1 MKKDKKTEVDPENL
15 DPKNQKKKIKLSTMA
30 PALSAL
36 LVVAC
41 AGASVAAYTP
51 KVYAVQKPEVKKTE
65 TNDTTEE
72 TAEETTLE
80 GQVFDLPDGIYE
92 GTGTGFA
99 GKITVAVEI
108 KDKKIVAITVLN
120 VEADDAAFFN
130 RAKGVIDRIIQSQN
144 LDVDVVSGA
153 TYSSRGIISAV
164 KNALTGEK
172 DSGKTA
178 ENPGKGEGST
188 TVAEVADAAAYK
200 DGTYYGSGTG
210 FAGPIKVKVV
220 ISGGKIASIEI
231 VSTSDGSSYISKAS
245 AITGKIVA
253 SQSTNVDTVSGAT
266 YSSVGII
273 NAVRNALAQAAV
285 DASTVPASTE
295 NTEQNTQQSQ
305 TPPTPTVSGN
315 FPYPDGTYYG
325 TAEGYLGDVK
335 VAIVLKNHT
344 LQSVQ
349 ILENVDDEAFFN
361 RARVVADNVV
371 KNQTTSV
378 DTVSGATYSSN
389 GILNAIKAALE
400 SAKAA
405 ANPSN
410 GGNNNANNENNGN
423 QNSNSGNNNGNNGNN
438 NNGGNNNGNTEIP
451 DDSNGET
458 GIYYADGTYTVT
470 VKCEPDEDEDFDPY
484 NLTATIT
491 VKGDKITAI
500 SNVSG
505 DGDSGNDRYINWA
518 ANGRSGK
525 VGIINQIIGL
535 VTIDM
540 SKENAETAMNEAIVN
555 VDVVSRATCSSKS
568 LKEACKEA
576 LNQARAKFLEQ
587 KDDQESLADV
597 KIPDGTDE
605 TGNTDTEVTE
615 PENNPQEAAQEQ
627 LLETE

>member
-15 DPKNQKKKIKLSTMA
+15 DPKNQKKKINLSTMA

-41 AGASVAAYTP
+41 AGASVAAYSP
-51 KVYAVQKPEVKKTE
+51 KVYAVQKPSPKTE
-65 TNDTTEE
+65 SADTTAED
-72 TAEETTLE
+72 TAEETALE

-200 DGTYYGSGTG
+200 DGTYYGSATG

-245 AITGKIVA
+245 AITGKIVS

-285 DASTVPASTE
+285 DGSTVPASTE
-295 NTEQNTQQSQ
+295 NTEQNNQQNQSA
-305 TPPTPTVSGN
+305 PTPSVSGN

-344 LQSVQ
+344 IQSVQ
-349 ILENVDDEAFFN
+349 ILENEDDAAFFN
-361 RARVVADNVV
+361 RARAVVNNIV
-371 KNQTTSV
+371 KNQTTGV
-378 DTVSGATYSSN
+378 DVVSGATYSSN
-389 GILNAIKAALE
+389 GIINAVKAALE

-410 GGNNNANNENNGN
+410 GNNSNNGN
-423 QNSNSGNNNGNNGNN
+423 QNNNNSGNNNGNTGNN
-438 NNGGNNNGNTEIP
+438 NNSNNNGSTEKP
-451 DDSNGET
+451 DDSNT
-458 GIYYADGTYTVT
+458 NAPTYYADGSYTVT
-470 VKCEPDEDEDFDPY
+470 VKCEPDESEDFDAY

-505 DGDSGNDRYINWA
+505 DGDSSNDRYINWA
-518 ANGRSGK
+518 ANGRSNN
-525 VGIINQIIGL
+525 VGIISQIIGL
-535 VTIDM
+535 ATIDM
-540 SKENAETAMNEAIVN
+540 SKENAETTINEAIAN
-555 VDVVSRATCSSKS
+555 VDVVSRATCSSKA
-568 LKEACKEA
+568 LKDACKEA
-576 LNQARAKFLEQ
+576 LNQARAKFLKQ
-587 KDDQESLADV
+587 KDDQKNLADV
-597 KIPDGTDE
+597 KMPDGTDE
-605 TGNTDTEVTE
+605 TGNADTELTD
-615 PENNPQEAAQEQ
+615 PENDPQEAAQEQ

>member
-15 DPKNQKKKIKLSTMA
+15 DPKNQKKKINLSTMA

-41 AGASVAAYTP
+41 AGASVAAYSP
-51 KVYAVQKPEVKKTE
+51 KVYAVQKPSPKTE
-65 TNDTTEE
+65 SADTTAED
-72 TAEETTLE
+72 TAEETALE

-108 KDKKIVAITVLN
+108 KDKKIVTITVLN

-200 DGTYYGSGTG
+200 DGTYYGSATG

-245 AITGKIVA
+245 AITGKIVS

-285 DASTVPASTE
+285 DGSTVPASTE
-295 NTEQNTQQSQ
+295 NTEQNNQQNQSA
-305 TPPTPTVSGN
+305 PTPSVSGN

-344 LQSVQ
+344 IQSVQ
-349 ILENVDDEAFFN
+349 ILENEDDAAFFN
-361 RARVVADNVV
+361 RAHAVVNNIV
-371 KNQTTSV
+371 KNQTTGV
-378 DTVSGATYSSN
+378 DVVSGATYSSN
-389 GILNAIKAALE
+389 GIINAVKAALE

-410 GGNNNANNENNGN
+410 GNNSNNGN
-423 QNSNSGNNNGNNGNN
+423 QNNNNSGNNNGNTGNN
-438 NNGGNNNGNTEIP
+438 NNSNNSGSTEKP
-451 DDSNGET
+451 DDSNT
-458 GIYYADGTYTVT
+458 NAPTYYADGSYTVT
-470 VKCEPDEDEDFDPY
+470 VKCEPDESEDFDAY

-505 DGDSGNDRYINWA
+505 DGDSSNDRYINWA
-518 ANGRSGK
+518 ANGRSNN
-525 VGIINQIIGL
+525 VGIISQIIGL
-535 VTIDM
+535 ATIDM
-540 SKENAETAMNEAIVN
+540 SKENAETTMNEAIAN
-555 VDVVSRATCSSKS
+555 VDVVSRATCSSKA
-568 LKEACKEA
+568 LKDACKEA

-587 KDDQESLADV
+587 KDDQKNLADV
-597 KIPDGTDE
+597 KMPDGTDE
-605 TGNTDTEVTE
+605 TGNADTELTD
-615 PENNPQEAAQEQ
+615 PENDPQEAAQEQ

>member
-15 DPKNQKKKIKLSTMA
+15 DPKNQKKKINLSTMA

-41 AGASVAAYTP
+41 AGASVAAYSP
-51 KVYAVQKPEVKKTE
+51 KVYAVQKPSPKTE
-65 TNDTTEE
+65 SADTTAED
-72 TAEETTLE
+72 TAEETALE

-200 DGTYYGSGTG
+200 DGTYYGSATG

-245 AITGKIVA
+245 AITGKIVS

-285 DASTVPASTE
+285 DGSTVPASTE
-295 NTEQNTQQSQ
+295 NTEQNNQQNQSA
-305 TPPTPTVSGN
+305 PTPSVSGN

-344 LQSVQ
+344 IQSVQ
-349 ILENVDDEAFFN
+349 ILENEDDAAFFN
-361 RARVVADNVV
+361 RACAVVNNIV
-371 KNQTTSV
+371 KNQTTGV
-378 DTVSGATYSSN
+378 DVVSGATYSSN
-389 GILNAIKAALE
+389 GIINAVKAALE

-410 GGNNNANNENNGN
+410 GNNSNNGN
-423 QNSNSGNNNGNNGNN
+423 QNNNNSGNNNGNTGNN
-438 NNGGNNNGNTEIP
+438 NNSNNNGSTEKP
-451 DDSNGET
+451 DDSNT
-458 GIYYADGTYTVT
+458 NAPTYYADGSYTVT
-470 VKCEPDEDEDFDPY
+470 VKCEPDESEDFDAY

-505 DGDSGNDRYINWA
+505 DGDSSNDRYINWA
-518 ANGRSGK
+518 ANGRSNN
-525 VGIINQIIGL
+525 VGIISQIIGL
-535 VTIDM
+535 ATIDM
-540 SKENAETAMNEAIVN
+540 SKENAETTMNEAIAN
-555 VDVVSRATCSSKS
+555 VDVVSRATCSSQA
-568 LKEACKEA
+568 LKDACKEA
-576 LNQARAKFLEQ
+576 LNQARAKFLVQ
-587 KDDQESLADV
+587 KDDQKNLADV
-597 KIPDGTDE
+597 KMPDGTDE
-605 TGNTDTEVTE
+605 TGNADTELTN
-615 PENNPQEAAQEQ
+615 PENDPQEAAQEQ

>member
-15 DPKNQKKKIKLSTMA
+15 DPKNQKKKINLSTMA

-41 AGASVAAYTP
+41 AGASVAAYSP
-51 KVYAVQKPEVKKTE
+51 KVYAVQKPSPKTE
-65 TNDTTEE
+65 SADTTAED
-72 TAEETTLE
+72 TAEETALE

-200 DGTYYGSGTG
+200 DGTYYGSATG

-245 AITGKIVA
+245 AITGKIVS

-285 DASTVPASTE
+285 DESTVPASTE
-295 NTEQNTQQSQ
+295 NTEQNNQQNQSA
-305 TPPTPTVSGN
+305 PTPSVSGN

-344 LQSVQ
+344 IQSVQ
-349 ILENVDDEAFFN
+349 ILENEDDAAFFN
-361 RARVVADNVV
+361 RARAVVNNIV
-371 KNQTTSV
+371 KNQTTGV
-378 DTVSGATYSSN
+378 DVVSGATYSSN
-389 GILNAIKAALE
+389 GIINAVKAALE

-410 GGNNNANNENNGN
+410 GNNSNNGN
-423 QNSNSGNNNGNNGNN
+423 QNNNNSGNNNGNTGNN
-438 NNGGNNNGNTEIP
+438 NNSNNNGSTEKP
-451 DDSNGET
+451 DDSNT
-458 GIYYADGTYTVT
+458 NAPTYYADGSYTVT
-470 VKCEPDEDEDFDPY
+470 VKCEPDESEDFDAY

-505 DGDSGNDRYINWA
+505 DGDSSNDRYINWA
-518 ANGRSGK
+518 ANGRSNN
-525 VGIINQIIGL
+525 VGIISQIIGL
-535 VTIDM
+535 ATIDM
-540 SKENAETAMNEAIVN
+540 SKENAETTMNEAIAN
-555 VDVVSRATCSSKS
+555 VDVVSRATCSSKA
-568 LKEACKEA
+568 LKDACKEA

-587 KDDQESLADV
+587 KDDQKNLADV
-597 KIPDGTDE
+597 KMPDGTDE
-605 TGNTDTEVTE
+605 TGNADTELTD
-615 PENNPQEAAQEQ
+615 PENDPQEAAQEQ